1 MVGCD
6 DGGQRD
12 PEAILAR
19 AKNLVPADP
28 VLEEIYLRSCVSCHA
43 VADTIAP
50 LTGDTESWRPRQ
62 GPYTTE
68 SMFQEPFV
76 LFSYHAGLTKTIELV
91 TAVMVR
97 PQRQTNRIGA
107 EPIIFMDLKL

>member
-1 MVGCD
+1 MVGNV
-6 DGGQRD
+6 

-50 LTGDTESWRPRQ
+50 LTGDR
-62 GPYTTE
+62 
-68 SMFQEPFV
+68 
-76 LFSYHAGLTKTIELV
+76 ELE
-91 TAVMVR
+91 TAARSVY
-97 PQRQTNRIGA
+97 N
-107 EPIIFMDLKL
+107 